1 MTDEVPVK
9 IKTTGAV
16 LLSAELR
23 SFIDEKTRKLA
34 KLIEHN
40 DTTALIEVEV
50 ESTANARVGD
60 SYRAEITATFKGGM
74 ARAEA
79 KSDILHAA
87 IDEAIL
93 EARRELR
100 RARNK
105 NRDLVRRGAAQ
116 VKEFFRNFG
125 K

>member
-34 KLIEHN
+34 KLIAPD
-40 DTTALIEVEV
+40 DTAALLEVEV

-60 SYRAEITATFKGGM
+60 SYRAEITVTFKGGM

-79 KSDILHAA
+79 KSDTLHAA
-87 IDEAIL
+87 IDEAVL
-93 EARRELR
+93 EAKRELR